1 MGGSIDPNLLL
12 SVESGNTVERSVHV
26 SGGDGVDADVVFGPF
41 SSKRLGQLDDASFG
55 GVIARL
61 LLRIVD
67 DRAGHGCNEN
77 DGSRSLLLDH
87 LTANGL
93 RDEEGAVNV
102 DIDESSEFLGGVV
115 FSWYV
120 GAEKC

>member
-1 MGGSIDPNLLL
+1 M
-12 SVESGNTVERSVHV
+12 
-26 SGGDGVDADVVFGPF
+26 
-41 SSKRLGQLDDASFG
+41 DDASFG

-61 LLRIVD
+61 LLRIID
-67 DRAGHGCNEN
+67 NRAGHGCNEN
-77 DGSRSLLLDH
+77 DGSRSLLPDH

-115 FSWYV
+115 FSRYV
-120 GAEKC
+120 GAEKS